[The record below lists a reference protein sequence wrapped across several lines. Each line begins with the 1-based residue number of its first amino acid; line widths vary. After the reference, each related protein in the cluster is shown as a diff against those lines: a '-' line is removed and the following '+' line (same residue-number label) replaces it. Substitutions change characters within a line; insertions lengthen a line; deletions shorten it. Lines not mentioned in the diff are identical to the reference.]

1 MMKEELDKKCYIDKI
16 YSFENFITNESN
28 IEIFEL
34 LKNYP
39 NITVKYN
46 PIVIEGTFGTGKTH
60 LLNAFKN
67 EHSDKYNIKIVDCFD
82 FAYDLTNN
90 LANKTMDTFF
100 KEYDSVDILCI
111 DNILFLVH
119 RETTQ
124 EYLCQIIDKYIRNN
138 KQVIITITSELSIGF
153 LEMLKSKIH
162 QGMKFIIFQEN
173 KDSSIDSKIKR
184 EKL

>member
-1 MMKEELDKKCYIDKI
+1 MMKEELDKKCYIDKV

-67 EHSDKYNIKIVDCFD
+67 QYSDKYNIKIVDCFD

-90 LANKTMDTFF
+90 LANKTMNTFLE
-100 KEYDSVDILCI
+100 EYDSADILCI
-111 DNILFLVH
+111 DNITFLSD

-124 EYLCQIIDKYIRNN
+124 EYLSQIIDKYIRNN
-138 KQVIITITSELSIGF
+138 KQVIIATTSELSTRF
-153 LEMLKSKIH
+153 LDMLKSKINN
-162 QGMKFIIFQEN
+162 GMRFNI
-173 KDSSIDSKIKR
+173 
-184 EKL
+184 

>member
-1 MMKEELDKKCYIDKI
+1 MKEELDKKCYIDKI

-46 PIVIEGTFGTGKTH
+46 PIAIEGNFGTGKTH

-90 LANKTMDTFF
+90 LANKTMNSFLE
-100 KEYDSVDILCI
+100 EYDSADILCI
-111 DNILFLVH
+111 DNIIFLSDS
-119 RETTQ
+119 ETTQ
-124 EYLCQIIDKYIRNN
+124 EYLVQIIDKYIRNN
-138 KQVIITITSELSIGF
+138 KQVIISTTLDPMYGFSEI
-153 LEMLKSKIH
+153 LKSKIYL
-162 QGMKFIIFQEN
+162 GIKFTI
-173 KDSSIDSKIKR
+173 
-184 EKL
+184 

>member
-1 MMKEELDKKCYIDKI
+1 MKKELEKKCYIGKV

-46 PIVIEGTFGTGKTH
+46 PIVIEGNFGVGKTH

-67 EHSDKYNIKIVDCFD
+67 KYSDKYNIKIVDGFD

-90 LANKTMDTFF
+90 LANKTMNTFLE
-100 KEYDSVDILCI
+100 EYNSADILCI
-111 DNILFLVH
+111 DNILFLSD

-124 EYLCQIIDKYIRNN
+124 EYLCLIIDKYIRNN
-138 KQVIITITSELSIGF
+138 KQVIITTTLELSTGF
-153 LEMLKSKIH
+153 LEILKNRINN
-162 QGMKFIIFQEN
+162 G
-173 KDSSIDSKIKR
+173 IKLNI
-184 EKL
+184 E

>member
-1 MMKEELDKKCYIDKI
+1 MKKELEKKCYIGKV

-46 PIVIEGTFGTGKTH
+46 PIVIEGTFGAGKTH

-67 EHSDKYNIKIVDCFD
+67 EYSDKYNIKIINYFD

-90 LANKTMDTFF
+90 LANKTMNTFLE
-100 KEYDSVDILCI
+100 EYDSADILCI
-111 DNILFLVH
+111 DNITFLSD

-124 EYLCQIIDKYIRNN
+124 EYLSQIIDKYIRNN
-138 KQVIITITSELSIGF
+138 KQVIIATTSELSTGF
-153 LEMLKSKIH
+153 LNILKSKINN
-162 QGMKFIIFQEN
+162 GMRFNI
-173 KDSSIDSKIKR
+173 
-184 EKL
+184 

>member
-1 MMKEELDKKCYIDKI
+1 MKEELEKKCYIGKV

-34 LKNYP
+34 LKNYS
-39 NITVKYN
+39 NMNMKYN
-46 PIVIEGTFGTGKTH
+46 PIVIEGNFGVGKTH

-67 EHSDKYNIKIVDCFD
+67 EYSDKYNIKIVDCFD

-100 KEYDSVDILCI
+100 KEYDSA
-111 DNILFLVH
+111 NILFLVN

-124 EYLCQIIDKYIRNN
+124 EYLCLIIDKYIRNN
-138 KQVIITITSELSIGF
+138 KQVIITTTLELSTGF
-153 LEMLKSKIH
+153 SEMLKSKIY
-162 QGMKFIIFQEN
+162 QGIKFTI
-173 KDSSIDSKIKR
+173 
-184 EKL
+184 